1 MIRHLCNLGTVTA
14 LLLTAATCILWSRS
28 YRLSDRVT
36 WTRDSG
42 QTSLRSAQGRVVFA
56 LYQADRTG
64 RRGDVRGLKYDRDAA
79 YPATLELLGVFFLCS
94 SDATVRL
101 VHWDRAGFAWTHRRS
116 SRDLIVTA
124 VAPFW
129 SVALAIAASP
139 LGWTTLRLRAA
150 RRRARHRKNSGLCPA
165 CGYDLRA
172 TPYRC
177 PECGAIQNPTN
188 QRTRRAHFSERNIQ
202 LPFASTFAPSR
213 LRGS

>member
-1 MIRHLCNLGTVTA
+1 VIRHISNLAAVTA

-36 WTRDSG
+36 WTRESG
-42 QTSLRSAQGRVVFA
+42 HTSLRSAQGRVVFA

-64 RRGDVRGLKYDRDAA
+64 RPDDVRRLKYDRDAA
-79 YPATLELLGVFFLCS
+79 YPATLERLGVFFLCS
-94 SDATVRL
+94 DATVKL
-101 VHWDRAGFAWTHRRS
+101 VHWDRAGFAWAHRRS

-129 SVALAIAASP
+129 SVALATAASP
-139 LGWTTLRLRAA
+139 LGWTTLRLRA
-150 RRRARHRKNSGLCPA
+150 RRRARRRKNSGLCPA

-177 PECGAIQNPTN
+177 PECGAIPLRNPKSDQPT
-188 QRTRRAHFSERNIQ
+188 S
-202 LPFASTFAPSR
+202 S
-213 LRGS
+213 